1 MPSCTRTPVQ
11 IPAHQTA
18 SNLLAELQKADQ
30 IIHVM
35 LNTMTPAQKSKAHA
49 QLSAAGVSGDGMT
62 RYHERHGV
70 IDAAVMEIANV
81 AVHAGAAQLLTAE
94 AEMAAVIQGAIDVAD
109 AAASFANDSISPVM
123 EALAKLADVVPSEPF
138 KLANR
143 VVLLQ
148 KLSAVGAHLVEDM
161 ASSMEAESRNM
172 RAKLNAIQGGAA

>member
-172 RAKLNAIQGGAA
+172 RAKLNALQGGAA